1 MKFSLWP
8 ESIKARVTLSALG
21 VFLLSL
27 WVLAFL
33 TTRILERDI
42 SQLVADAQAS
52 ATSHMAAQLNRE
64 LGSRLLALERIAIGI
79 NADMIENP
87 DAVQHL
93 LEAQP
98 LLQDL
103 FNVSVLTLNK
113 NGIGIADAPF
123 MAERIG
129 INYRERVDAFA
140 IALDEGRANVGSPLM
155 GLSTGQPLIP
165 LAVPI
170 HDAAGQVIGA
180 LGGAIDLSRPNFF
193 DDLTAQGYGR
203 TGTFS
208 IISRSKRIIVTSSNP
223 DLIMYELPVE
233 GISPVLDRAIV
244 SEEGTYLYT
253 TVLGVETLTTVKGLE
268 IADWQVAAIT
278 PVTEAFAPIAVMQ
291 RRMTM
296 ITLAMTLLVGIVVW
310 WLLQRHLRPM
320 LTTVDHISALTA
332 SAESEKSLPLTGRKE
347 VDSLIGAFNRLLE
360 QLAAREEENK
370 RFKTIADN
378 AVYGKA
384 IADLEGNLLYV
395 NRFFAEL
402 HGYTPEELIGK
413 NLTVFHSPEQLDQVT
428 MANSLLHQRG
438 YFSPR
443 EIWHAHRDGLEFPM
457 LMSGLLLKDDQ
468 GKPQYLAASAVDIT
482 ERKAVEAALKQ
493 KNEELEQF
501 VYIVSHDLKSP
512 LITINT
518 FLGMLQE
525 DIADN
530 NTQGITEDL
539 QFVKEATDRIG
550 HLLNALLQLSRIG
563 RIDSLS
569 QTQTVKKLVD
579 DCLHI
584 LAGSLRQRQVEVQV
598 AELPWQWH
606 GDPLHFGQIWQN
618 LIENAIKYMGDQP
631 RPRIEIGAEERAEGL
646 VFYVR
651 DNGIGIAPEH
661 HQRIFNV
668 FAQLDRNS
676 EGTGLGLALIKKI
689 VTSYRGDIWVESA
702 GEGQG
707 SCFRFTLPLA
717 VDSTQMQNSEQ
728 AEGSP

>member
-33 TTRILERDI
+33 TAMLLKQDI
-42 SQLVADAQAS
+42 SQLVTDAQNSAANQMAS
-52 ATSHMAAQLNRE
+52 QIDRE
-64 LGSRLLALERIAIGI
+64 LKSRLDALGQKARLIGS
-79 NADMIENP
+79 DLMTNP
-87 DAVQHL
+87 VALQNMLDQN
-93 LEAQP
+93 P
-98 LLQDL
+98 LPASF
-103 FNVSVLTLNK
+103 FNVSVLVVSRDGT
-113 NGIGIADAPF
+113 GIADSPYLP
-123 MAERIG
+123 ERIG

-140 IALDEGRANVGSPLM
+140 VALDEGRANVGSPLM

-170 HDAAGQVIGA
+170 RDAAGQVIGA
-180 LGGAIDLSRPNFF
+180 LGGAIDLNRANFF
-193 DDLTAQGYGR
+193 DDLTAQSYGR
-203 TGTFS
+203 TGTYS
-208 IISRSKRIIVTSSNP
+208 VISRSKRIIVTSSNP
-223 DLIMYELPVE
+223 DLIMYELPAE
-233 GISPVLDRAIV
+233 GISPVLDRAILD
-244 SEEGTYLYT
+244 EDGTYLYT
-253 TVLGVETLTTVKGLE
+253 TVQGVETLTTVKGLE
-268 IADWQVAAIT
+268 ATDWQVAAIT
-278 PVTEAFAPIAVMQ
+278 PVAEAFAPIAVMQ
-291 RRMTM
+291 RRMTL
-296 ITLAMTLLVGIVVW
+296 ITLAVTLLVGIVVW

-332 SAESEKSLPLTGRKE
+332 SAESGRSLPLTGRKE

-360 QLAAREEENK
+360 QLTAREEENK

-384 IADLEGNLLYV
+384 IADLEGKLVYV
-395 NRFFAEL
+395 NRFLAEI
-402 HGYTPEELIGK
+402 HGYAPAELIGK
-413 NLTVFHSPEQLDQVT
+413 NLAVLYPPEQLDKVT
-428 MANSLLHQRG
+428 KAIDLLHQEG
-438 YFSPR
+438 HLSPR
-443 EIWHAHRDGLEFPM
+443 ETWHVDRNGRTFPL
-457 LMSGLLLKDDQ
+457 LMSVLLLKDDQ
-468 GKPQYLAASAVDIT
+468 GNPEYMAASAVDIT
-482 ERKAVEAALKQ
+482 ERKAAEAALKQ

-530 NTQGITEDL
+530 NTAGVTEDL
-539 QFVKEATDRIG
+539 QFVKEATDRMG
-550 HLLNALLQLSRIG
+550 HLLSALLQLSRIG
-563 RIDSLS
+563 RIDSLA
-569 QTQTVKKLVD
+569 QTQTVKKIVD

-584 LAGSLRQRQVEVQV
+584 LAGSLHRRQVEVQV
-598 AELPWQWH
+598 ADLPWQLH

-618 LIENAIKYMGDQP
+618 LIENAVKYMGDQP
-631 RPRIEIGAEERAEGL
+631 RPRIEIGAAEQDAGL

-661 HQRIFNV
+661 HQRIFNI

-676 EGTGLGLALIKKI
+676 DGTGLGLALIKKI
-689 VTSYRGDIWVESA
+689 VTSYQGHIWVESA

-707 SCFRFTLPLA
+707 SCFRFTLPMA
-717 VDSTQMQNSEQ
+717 VDSTL
-728 AEGSP
+728 AKGSDQGDGST